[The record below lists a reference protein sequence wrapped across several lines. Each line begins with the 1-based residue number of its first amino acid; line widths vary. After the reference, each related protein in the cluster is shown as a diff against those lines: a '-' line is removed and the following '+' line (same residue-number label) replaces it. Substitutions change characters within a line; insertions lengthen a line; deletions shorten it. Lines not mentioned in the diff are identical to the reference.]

1 MCRRNVSD
9 GCASVSALRGRQV
22 RGAGGRANQY
32 ANGRREDE
40 KTRPVHHIAAAFFFI
55 AFPLLFSGIYAYALS
70 CLCYVLK
77 LDLAVDECE
86 ERVIGS
92 YPDVVP
98 GMN

>member
-32 ANGRREDE
+32 ANGRR
-40 KTRPVHHIAAAFFFI
+40 KTKKRGRHIIVPPRFFI